1 MNIYEIKTIT
11 KFRNCSITATFSIPF
26 VAAKCSEDD
35 KKEKVTKPKN
45 EPTKPVDN
53 SKTND
58 NSNEMVGETNLSNS
72 INSSNSYTQNHFG
85 AQTNAK
91 ESPALNDLYSENP
104 ATPISNEKG
113 IKESSE
119 KVLKTKEIRLSQ
131 ERKLSYKDID
141 FDISKVKITIDKK
154 DLKDEDLISPK
165 KGSHKQLFFNTYK
178 DKTKVSGKLEKDQKP
193 WGGIAIGSVTG
204 LPKNYS
210 IANAD
215 SPLYI
220 SKKDKKGTAKPNG
233 FVNVEKDGGNLK
245 IKFRFFKFNK
255 GGNST
260 VSTKVYEAIIS

>member
-1 MNIYEIKTIT
+1 MKLKQLLNLGTAL
-11 KFRNCSITATFSIPF
+11 TATFSIPF

-72 INSSNSYTQNHFG
+72 INSSNSSTQNHFG
-85 AQTNAK
+85 AETNAK
-91 ESPALNDLYSENP
+91 ESPALNDLYSENLL
-104 ATPISNEKG
+104 TPIFKYEKG

-119 KVLKTKEIRLSQ
+119 GSKNEGDKVIAGKEAI
-131 ERKLSYKDID
+131 YKDID

-245 IKFRFFKFNK
+245 TKFRFFKFNK